1 MRTISLLIILSVLLL
16 FSSFTE
22 NGNCEQLIRKARTE
36 NYDISVLGSFHFE
49 TKDSFETLSNRGVQ
63 EAYYFSCDGSNGY
76 LFIKTHEKSI
86 IYQQIPFTIWKSFKM
101 AETPEQFYVEH
112 IKYQFKTFR

>member
-1 MRTISLLIILSVLLL
+1 MRTISSLIILSVLLL

-22 NGNCEQLIRKARTE
+22 NRNCEQLIRQARTE

-49 TKDSFETLSNRGVQ
+49 KKDSFETLSKRGVQ
-63 EAYYFSCDGSNGY
+63 EAYYFSCDGSIGY
-76 LFIKTHEKSI
+76 LFIKTHDKST
-86 IYQQIPFTIWKSFKM
+86 IYQKIPLIIWEAFKM
-101 AETPEQFYVEH
+101 TDSPEQYYVKN